1 MHPPHPGACRQLACP
16 FGGAT
21 WPQEALQRARRGGAR
36 VRTTVLE
43 VISHM
48 HGTFGEPI
56 PLHCPCGPPPGA
68 TTVLGNTF
76 VHRRCLPRGEVGAR
90 PPFRIDVKRRAPTP
104 LASGDLRALLQ
115 RAGGSA
121 VSGVPGRVHGGQ
133 ARDAGKSAKRR
144 ASEAPGAG
152 AGRSSDGG
160 KRARSQQPRL
170 SFNPPPNRTERRRPQ
185 PDPGAQEAAD
195 LAEALAR
202 SREDF

>member
-1 MHPPHPGACRQLACP
+1 MAWLHERIPVILPDAA
-16 FGGAT
+16 A
-21 WPQEALQRARRGGAR
+21 ARRWLR
-36 VRTTVLE
+36 P
-43 VISHM
+43 
-48 HGTFGEPI
+48 GTLSLGEFVSAS
-56 PLHCPCGPPPGA
+56 CCGPRLHWRPVSPQINDGRYQGA
-68 TTVLGNTF
+68 DCALLAEPEV
-76 VHRRCLPRGEVGAR
+76 RR
-90 PPFRIDVKRRAPTP
+90 
-104 LASGDLRALLQ
+104 ASGDLRALLQ

-121 VSGVPGRVHGGQ
+121 VSGVPGRMHGGQ